1 MVLTRQTVPTI
12 DRTKYASAE
21 GVRRGAYILADA
33 GDGKPDVL
41 LLATGSEVALCLQ
54 AYEELKAEGIKAR
67 VVSMPSWEVFEYYCR
82 EHPEYR
88 EQVLPAAVTARV
100 SVEQASTF
108 GWARYVGTTGR
119 TIGMETFGSSA
130 PLKELQRKYGFTPES
145 IVAAAKG
152 QIGRPQ
158 RITRE
163 RYDAVLLDMDGVVT
177 DTASIH
183 AACWKTMFDEYL
195 KKWAQQNGQ
204 PFRPFEIAT
213 DYKLYVDGKPRYQG
227 VRDFLTSRGID
238 LPEGTPADSSNAET
252 VSGLG
257 NRKNVL
263 VNERLAKGVEAYPGS
278 VAFLKFLRESG
289 FKTAIVTSSQ
299 NCQTVLTAAG
309 VSDFFDARVDGNVI
323 AQQHLA
329 GKPAPDSYLKAAEML
344 GVKPGRAVVMEDA
357 LSGVQAGARGQFGLV
372 VGVARKDNVEELKA
386 QGAHVVVH
394 DLAELVEQ

>member
-1 MVLTRQTVPTI
+1 
-12 DRTKYASAE
+12 
-21 GVRRGAYILADA
+21 
-33 GDGKPDVL
+33 
-41 LLATGSEVALCLQ
+41 
-54 AYEELKAEGIKAR
+54 
-67 VVSMPSWEVFEYYCR
+67 
-82 EHPEYR
+82 
-88 EQVLPAAVTARV
+88 
-100 SVEQASTF
+100 VEQASTF
-108 GWARYVGTTGR
+108 GWARYVGATGR
-119 TIGMETFGSSA
+119 TIGMETFGASA
-130 PLKELQRKYGFTPES
+130 PLKELQRKFGFTPES

-152 QIGRPQ
+152 QMGRPQ

-163 RYDAVLLDMDGVVT
+163 KYDAVLLDMDGVVT

-195 KKWAQQNGQ
+195 KKWAQQNKQ

-213 DYKLYVDGKPRYQG
+213 DYKIYVDGKPRYQG
-227 VRDFLTSRGID
+227 VRDFLKSRGID
-238 LPEGTPADSSNAET
+238 LPEGTPADPSKAET
-252 VSGLG
+252 ICGLG
-257 NRKNVL
+257 NWKNDL

-278 VAFLKFLRESG
+278 VAFLKFLRGNG

-372 VGVARKDNVEELKA
+372 VGVARKDNVDELKA
-386 QGAHVVVH
+386 NGAHVVVH
-394 DLAELVEQ
+394 DLAELVNE